1 MTSERLPSVLLEKA
15 VGEFSKLPGVGRKT
29 ALRFVLHLLRQDKEQ
44 TILLGQSLI
53 RLRENVMY
61 CKRCHNIS
69 DTEICGICANTQR
82 DQTTICV
89 VENVQGVLAIE
100 NTGQY
105 KGLYHVLGGLISPMD
120 GIGPGDLQITSLVQ
134 RAETE
139 PIQEII
145 FALSPTM
152 EGDTTNFY
160 IQRKLNH
167 LPIRLTALSR
177 GISVGDDL
185 EYADEVTLGRSI
197 VGRTE
202 LKRL

>member
-1 MTSERLPSVLLEKA
+1 
-15 VGEFSKLPGVGRKT
+15 
-29 ALRFVLHLLRQDKEQ
+29 
-44 TILLGQSLI
+44 
-53 RLRENVMY
+53 MY

>member
-44 TILLGQSLI
+44 TTLLGQSLI
-53 RLRENVMY
+53 RMRENVMY